1 MFTFGCLPKSPLALM
16 PLKTC
21 IPAAFAAGSAAPLLD
36 SLFALQDARPKQIAI
51 ALAAQ
56 IARVISDLVKFNL
69 VFVIRLRL

>member
-51 ALAAQ
+51 ALIAL
-56 IARVISDLVKFNL
+56 IARVVIDLVTYNL
-69 VFVIRLRL
+69 VFVINLSL